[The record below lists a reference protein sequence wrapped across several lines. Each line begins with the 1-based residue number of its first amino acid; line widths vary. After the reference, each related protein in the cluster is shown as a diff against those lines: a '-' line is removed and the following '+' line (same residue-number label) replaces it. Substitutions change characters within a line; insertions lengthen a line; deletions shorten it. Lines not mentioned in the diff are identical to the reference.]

1 MDKIDCYWKLSEM
14 EERFNSSSAG
24 VRALA
29 SGWVLAALA
38 ALGWLLDPSKPSSW
52 AIPLGLLLIAI
63 CALAVA
69 GVATLWVLDQLVF
82 HRLLNSVFL
91 VGLKM
96 ESAEPAL
103 PPIRALMMKTVE
115 GRGTQRWELLFYLG
129 PLVVFVL
136 LSVIVV
142 TTGSGTLFYASRQ
155 DLSHN
160 LRWVGYLLLLPQVI
174 VIVWV
179 LLKQHSVGIVERA
192 AWFGDTRFEQLMRK
206 GTFEDILE
214 GSYCVRALQENEPSA
229 ANLAGSAS
237 GGTPPY
243 SSQ

>member
-1 MDKIDCYWKLSEM
+1 MDKVDCYWKLSEM

-24 VRALA
+24 VRTLA

-52 AIPLGLLLIAI
+52 AIPLGLLLISV

-96 ESAEPAL
+96 ERTEPVL

-115 GRGTQRWELLFYLG
+115 GRGTHRWELFFYLG

-142 TTGSGTLFYASRQ
+142 TTGSSTLFSASRQ
-155 DLSHN
+155 GLSLD
-160 LRWVGYLLLLPQVI
+160 LRWIGYSLLVAQII

-179 LLKQHSVGIVERA
+179 SLKQHSVGIVQRA
-192 AWFGDTRFEQLMRK
+192 AWFGDRGFEELMRK
-206 GTFEDILE
+206 GAFEDIVKA
-214 GSYCVRALQENEPSA
+214 SSCVRALRENDPSA
-229 ANLAGSAS
+229 ANPALQ
-237 GGTPPY
+237 GTRDGAARP
-243 SSQ
+243 

>member
-1 MDKIDCYWKLSEM
+1 MDKVDCYWKLSEM

-24 VRALA
+24 VRTLA

-38 ALGWLLDPSKPSSW
+38 ALGWLLDPGKPPSW

-63 CALAVA
+63 CGLAVA

-115 GRGTQRWELLFYLG
+115 GRGTHRWELFFYLG
-129 PLVVFVL
+129 PLVVFAV

-142 TTGSGTLFYASRQ
+142 TTGSGTLFSASRQ
-155 DLSHN
+155 GLSLD
-160 LRWVGYLLLLPQVI
+160 LRWVGYLLVLAQII

-179 LLKQHSVGIVERA
+179 FVKQHSVGMVQRA
-192 AWFGDTRFEQLMRK
+192 AWFGDRGFDDLMRR
-206 GTFEDILE
+206 GAFENIVKA
-214 GSYCVRALQENEPSA
+214 SSCVRAFQENAPS
-229 ANLAGSAS
+229 GAS
-237 GGTPPY
+237 PALQGTRD
-243 SSQ
+243 